1 MHTNRATVALSSCQ
15 RQTGR
20 ATHLA
25 FTRPESEL
33 GPSVS
38 PWSLDSESRLR
49 VGGQLPEDS
58 ESDLGRNLGLL
69 VACEAC
75 YCSF

>member
-25 FTRPESEL
+25 FTRPESGL
-33 GPSVS
+33 WPSVS
-38 PWSLDSESRLR
+38 PWSLDSESR
-49 VGGQLPEDS
+49 GQLPEDS